1 MKNRSKSSG
10 LVRDIIVVVIGIAII
25 WIGLRVAFGT
35 ENPFYVVS
43 SGSMIPNLN
52 IFDVIIVQ
60 GNVPFDH
67 IKVGD
72 IIVFNRPNGHDKV
85 IVHRVAEILGKDP
98 LEIRTKGD
106 ANPGSIPGTDF
117 PITKA
122 DYIGKVVYVI
132 PQIGYVTR
140 ILTPPINYI
149 IIAVIVG
156 IMIVK
161 QLGKSKS
168 QPVLSE
174 KTLDHNIDMASP
186 TELTATVVS
195 SSEINLSWTIP
206 SNNGGSPITGY
217 KLERS
222 TKASSIWSTIS
233 ANTGNT
239 TTTYSDAGLAPNTTY
254 VYRVSA
260 INSVGTSLPSNSA
273 SATTSSGA

>member
-1 MKNRSKSSG
+1 MKKRSPPSG
-10 LVRDIIVVVIGIAII
+10 LLKDIIIVVIGIAII

-52 IFDVIIVQ
+52 IFDVIVVQ
-60 GNVPFDH
+60 GNVPYDH
-67 IKVGD
+67 LKIGD

-85 IVHRVAEILGKDP
+85 IVHRVAEILSKDP
-98 LEIRTKGD
+98 LIIRTKGD

-117 PITKA
+117 PITKG

-168 QPVLSE
+168 QTVLPE
-174 KTLDHNIDMASP
+174 GTLDDHIDTAKNAS
-186 TELTATVVS
+186 EF
-195 SSEINLSWTIP
+195 EKLSDDEHSKSRGIDD
-206 SNNGGSPITGY
+206 
-217 KLERS
+217 K
-222 TKASSIWSTIS
+222 
-233 ANTGNT
+233 
-239 TTTYSDAGLAPNTTY
+239 GLDSK
-254 VYRVSA
+254 R
-260 INSVGTSLPSNSA
+260 G
-273 SATTSSGA
+273 